1 MNMISIVLS
10 QLLAFLVSTTGD
22 WFIAV
27 ALITLGIKLLLFPL
41 SIKQQ
46 KVQLLTANLT
56 KARTILSGKF
66 HNQIKKVNSESMKI
80 ASKYKINPLFTF
92 ATLIIQAPVF
102 FSLYVAITHLSI
114 PVGSILIPWVSDLHM
129 ADHLH
134 ILPVIAGLLQ
144 TLSVF
149 TAENKNLL
157 MFIFPVAIGVV
168 FLWKA
173 PVALSAYWIANSV
186 LRFVEVQIFHL
197 GPIQR
202 KYLNIPSPEEMV
214 QRL

>member
-1 MNMISIVLS
+1 MYMVSSAFS
-10 QLLAFLVSTTGD
+10 QLLTLLVNLTGD
-22 WFIAV
+22 WFIAIT
-27 ALITLGIKLLLFPL
+27 LITLGIKLLLFPL

-46 KVQLLTANLT
+46 KVQLLTVNLT
-56 KARTILSGKF
+56 KARTILSKKF
-66 HNQIKKVNSESMKI
+66 HNQIKKVNEESMKI

-92 ATLIIQAPVF
+92 ASLIIQAPVF
-102 FSLYVAITHLSI
+102 FSLYAAVTHLSVPI
-114 PVGSILIPWVSDLHM
+114 GSILIPWVSDLHV

-157 MFIFPVAIGVV
+157 MFIFPVVIGVV

-186 LRFVEVQIFHL
+186 LRFVEVQIFRL